1 MPLGECSII
10 IAALTAALK
19 TDGDSV
25 DTFTVFMTD
34 CKNSAL
40 TMGIELPAVPRG
52 LAKRVK
58 RGNRVDWEI
67 DDVVIEN
74 YYHGIW
80 TNMYNSLEMSMT
92 KRFQGKAIDIARD
105 FQDILSNLKEGAELP
120 NMNSLME
127 LYTTD
132 INWEFL
138 KVEMIQ
144 WKRVI
149 LLSNVA
155 KDTTSLKYLHQYLA
169 ENSDH
174 RVMWPNLVSFL
185 SSTFFYLA
193 RHVLPN
199 AVLAA

>member
-1 MPLGECSII
+1 M
-10 IAALTAALK
+10 K

-67 DDVVIEN
+67 EDVVIGN

-80 TNMYNSLEMSMT
+80 TNMYNSLEISMT

-105 FQDILSNLKEGAELP
+105 FQDILSNLKEGAEFP

-138 KVEMIQ
+138 KMEMIQ

-149 LLSNVA
+149 LISNVA
-155 KDTTSLKYLHQYLA
+155 KDTTSLKYIHQYLA

-174 RVMWPNLVSFL
+174 REMWPNLVSFL
-185 SSTFFYLA
+185 KLYLL
-193 RHVLPN
+193 HVLPN